1 MFYQKTQLTGGFF
14 LFLILNKRRNSRRI
28 GTIFSGARLAV
39 KVQSKFRLMD
49 KVARNCG
56 EASMFKHVRSEKR
69 VLEALS
75 NLAADRRCPF
85 IMEYFG
91 AFQTHQKV
99 CLVTEYIGGGDMY
112 SLVAKVGP
120 FNLQWVR
127 FYLAE
132 LAAALMF
139 LHSHQVLYRDVKP
152 ENICLTGKDNIAFS
166 FE

>member
-1 MFYQKTQLTGGFF
+1 
-14 LFLILNKRRNSRRI
+14 
-28 GTIFSGARLAV
+28 
-39 KVQSKFRLMD
+39 
-49 KVARNCG
+49 
-56 EASMFKHVRSEKR
+56 MFKHVRSEKR

-75 NLAADRRCPF
+75 NLVAEKRCPF

-91 AFQTHQKV
+91 AFQTHQKL

-152 ENICLTGKDNIAFS
+152 ENICLTGKTIFILVSNMRIILI
-166 FE
+166 